1 MTYHNIPVNKNKHVP
16 PSHRCAAAV
25 HASERCR
32 PPKHDKA
39 PGAAGDFLEDHPTVH
54 GISERNWG
62 LVHPSMG
69 KCHEDW
75 DLLTI
80 TRVINPG
87 YQWSSRVINQ
97 AY

>member
-1 MTYHNIPVNKNKHVP
+1 MRQKG
-16 PSHRCAAAV
+16 AV
-25 HASERCR
+25 HQNMIRLL
-32 PPKHDKA
+32 
-39 PGAAGDFLEDHPTVH
+39 AAGDFLEDHPTVH

-87 YQWSSRVINQ
+87 YQWSSRVVNQ